1 MMACDSEQIVESA
14 RGRRESVGREPPQ
27 GASIRWSKLLAPGSN
42 CFVGHRDAALREKV
56 FDIVKAE
63 GEPMI
68 QPNNM
73 ADDFRGKAMASI
85 Q

>member
-1 MMACDSEQIVESA
+1 MDT
-14 RGRRESVGREPPQ
+14 
-27 GASIRWSKLLAPGSN
+27 
-42 CFVGHRDAALREKV
+42 LREKV

-68 QPNNM
+68 QPSGM